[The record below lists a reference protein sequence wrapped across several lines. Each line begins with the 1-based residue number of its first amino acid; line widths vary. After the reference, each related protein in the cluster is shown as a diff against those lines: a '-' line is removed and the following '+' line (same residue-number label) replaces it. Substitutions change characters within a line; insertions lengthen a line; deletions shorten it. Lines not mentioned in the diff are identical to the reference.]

1 MTNHPELAIH
11 DDDDSTPLHSNRR
24 RRITQIIVLLCII
37 GLVLPT
43 ILTTMGVAS
52 STAQRACNIT
62 VASYVPDAGGARAA
76 FELFGA
82 GGPGWQC
89 YSVNLSGGERHL
101 APLGLLPGVPRL
113 VSGQF
118 S

>member
-1 MTNHPELAIH
+1 MTNYPELAIH
-11 DDDDSTPLHSNRR
+11 DDDDSKPLHSNRR
-24 RRITQIIVLLCII
+24 RRITQIVVLLCII

-43 ILTTMGVAS
+43 ILTTMGVAT
-52 STAQRACNIT
+52 STAERACEIT
-62 VASYVPDAGGARAA
+62 VSYAVPDAGGSRAA

-89 YSVNLSGGERHL
+89 YAVNQSGAERHV
-101 APLGLLPGVPRL
+101 APLGFLPGIPR
-113 VSGQF
+113 VITGQY